1 MDSRSPKQVAIDLR
15 RRAKEFPYSSE
26 DRKLLIAAA
35 KTIEEL
41 EAKKRESIMDWIF
54 SEDGEAFWEENGVPL
69 TPEQKADLEQQ
80 RRILHRIDNDDE

>member
-1 MDSRSPKQVAIDLR
+1 M
-15 RRAKEFPYSSE
+15 SE
-26 DRKLLIAAA
+26 LEQ
-35 KTIEEL
+35 TIEEL

-80 RRILHRIDNDDE
+80 RRILLCLDPPDLPVPPCPGGE